1 MTRRSAWRL
10 ARGSATFRC
19 SAKRKAGSTPRS
31 PPRFRAARRRS
42 HSSPRSASV
51 KCGSS
56 MADAPRNRSALVTG
70 VFFVVAGIVFLLE
83 ALDVWDLSLRV
94 LGPVLLITLG
104 VAVVLGGR
112 TRQPP
117 S

>member
-1 MTRRSAWRL
+1 
-10 ARGSATFRC
+10 
-19 SAKRKAGSTPRS
+19 
-31 PPRFRAARRRS
+31 
-42 HSSPRSASV
+42 
-51 KCGSS
+51 
-56 MADAPRNRSALVTG
+56 MADAPRSRSALVTG

-83 ALDVWDLSLRV
+83 ALDVWELSLRV

>member
-1 MTRRSAWRL
+1 
-10 ARGSATFRC
+10 
-19 SAKRKAGSTPRS
+19 
-31 PPRFRAARRRS
+31 
-42 HSSPRSASV
+42 
-51 KCGSS
+51 
-56 MADAPRNRSALVTG
+56 MADARTNRSALATG

-112 TRQPP
+112 TRQLP

>member
-1 MTRRSAWRL
+1 
-10 ARGSATFRC
+10 
-19 SAKRKAGSTPRS
+19 
-31 PPRFRAARRRS
+31 
-42 HSSPRSASV
+42 
-51 KCGSS
+51 
-56 MADAPRNRSALVTG
+56 MADARRNRSALVFG

-83 ALDVWDLSLRV
+83 RLEVWDLSLRV

>member
-1 MTRRSAWRL
+1 
-10 ARGSATFRC
+10 
-19 SAKRKAGSTPRS
+19 
-31 PPRFRAARRRS
+31 
-42 HSSPRSASV
+42 
-51 KCGSS
+51 
-56 MADAPRNRSALVTG
+56 MADAWRSRSALVTG

-104 VAVVLGGR
+104 VAVVLVGR

>member
-1 MTRRSAWRL
+1 
-10 ARGSATFRC
+10 
-19 SAKRKAGSTPRS
+19 
-31 PPRFRAARRRS
+31 
-42 HSSPRSASV
+42 
-51 KCGSS
+51 
-56 MADAPRNRSALVTG
+56 MADAPRSRSALVTG

-112 TRQPP
+112 TQEPP

>member
-1 MTRRSAWRL
+1 
-10 ARGSATFRC
+10 
-19 SAKRKAGSTPRS
+19 
-31 PPRFRAARRRS
+31 
-42 HSSPRSASV
+42 
-51 KCGSS
+51 
-56 MADAPRNRSALVTG
+56 MADAPWSRSALVTG
-70 VFFVVAGIVFLLE
+70 VFFAVAGIVFLLE

-112 TRQPP
+112 TRQHP

>member
-1 MTRRSAWRL
+1 
-10 ARGSATFRC
+10 
-19 SAKRKAGSTPRS
+19 
-31 PPRFRAARRRS
+31 
-42 HSSPRSASV
+42 
-51 KCGSS
+51 
-56 MADAPRNRSALVTG
+56 MADARTKALATG

-112 TRQPP
+112 SPQPP

>member
-1 MTRRSAWRL
+1 
-10 ARGSATFRC
+10 
-19 SAKRKAGSTPRS
+19 
-31 PPRFRAARRRS
+31 
-42 HSSPRSASV
+42 
-51 KCGSS
+51 
-56 MADAPRNRSALVTG
+56 MADARRSRSALVTG

-83 ALDVWDLSLRV
+83 ALDVWELSLRV

>member
-1 MTRRSAWRL
+1 
-10 ARGSATFRC
+10 
-19 SAKRKAGSTPRS
+19 
-31 PPRFRAARRRS
+31 
-42 HSSPRSASV
+42 
-51 KCGSS
+51 
-56 MADAPRNRSALVTG
+56 MADARRSRSALVTG

-94 LGPVLLITLG
+94 LGPVLLIALG

>member
-1 MTRRSAWRL
+1 
-10 ARGSATFRC
+10 
-19 SAKRKAGSTPRS
+19 
-31 PPRFRAARRRS
+31 
-42 HSSPRSASV
+42 
-51 KCGSS
+51 
-56 MADAPRNRSALVTG
+56 MADARRSRSALVTG

-112 TRQPP
+112 TRQP

>member
-1 MTRRSAWRL
+1 
-10 ARGSATFRC
+10 
-19 SAKRKAGSTPRS
+19 
-31 PPRFRAARRRS
+31 
-42 HSSPRSASV
+42 
-51 KCGSS
+51 
-56 MADAPRNRSALVTG
+56 MADARRSRSALVTG

>member
-1 MTRRSAWRL
+1 
-10 ARGSATFRC
+10 
-19 SAKRKAGSTPRS
+19 
-31 PPRFRAARRRS
+31 
-42 HSSPRSASV
+42 
-51 KCGSS
+51 
-56 MADAPRNRSALVTG
+56 MADARRSRSALVTG

-112 TRQPP
+112 SRQPP

>member
-1 MTRRSAWRL
+1 
-10 ARGSATFRC
+10 
-19 SAKRKAGSTPRS
+19 
-31 PPRFRAARRRS
+31 
-42 HSSPRSASV
+42 
-51 KCGSS
+51 
-56 MADAPRNRSALVTG
+56 MADASRSRSALVTG

>member
-1 MTRRSAWRL
+1 MADSRRS
-10 ARGSATFRC
+10 
-19 SAKRKAGSTPRS
+19 
-31 PPRFRAARRRS
+31 
-42 HSSPRSASV
+42 
-51 KCGSS
+51 
-56 MADAPRNRSALVTG
+56 RSALVTG

-112 TRQPP
+112 TRQP

>member
-1 MTRRSAWRL
+1 
-10 ARGSATFRC
+10 
-19 SAKRKAGSTPRS
+19 
-31 PPRFRAARRRS
+31 
-42 HSSPRSASV
+42 
-51 KCGSS
+51 
-56 MADAPRNRSALVTG
+56 MADARTNRSALATG

-112 TRQPP
+112 NRQHP

>member
-1 MTRRSAWRL
+1 
-10 ARGSATFRC
+10 
-19 SAKRKAGSTPRS
+19 
-31 PPRFRAARRRS
+31 
-42 HSSPRSASV
+42 
-51 KCGSS
+51 
-56 MADAPRNRSALVTG
+56 MADARTNRSALATG
-70 VFFVVAGIVFLLE
+70 AFFVVAGIIFLLE

-112 TRQPP
+112 NRQPP